1 LVKADV
7 VAQKVATA
15 RQRLRGA
22 GEIFARTLDEL
33 LADEPARDLACFY
46 LFLAIQECIDL
57 ATHWVADA
65 DWGTPD
71 DVGGA
76 FDILRDKG
84 LISGQLAQG
93 MRGATGLRNRI
104 AHGYG
109 SLDPERI
116 RSEYRAGSALLLDF
130 LSTLAEAAGLE

>member
-1 LVKADV
+1 MVKLDV
-7 VAQKVATA
+7 VAHKVATA
-15 RQRLRGA
+15 RQRLQA
-22 GEIFARTLDEL
+22 ADEIFARPLEEL

-46 LFLAIQECIDL
+46 LFLAIQECIDI
-57 ATHWVADA
+57 AAHWVADA

-76 FDILRDKG
+76 FDVLRDKG
-84 LISGQLAQG
+84 LIDLELARG
-93 MRGATGLRNRI
+93 MRGVTGLRNRI

-116 RSEYRAGSALLLDF
+116 WTEYRSGNQILRRF
-130 LSTLAEAAGLE
+130 LAAIAEAAGL